1 MTLTIRT
8 NNVPRDLVYS
18 FELSEEEKK
27 DFNYYNAEELD
38 NATFF
43 RYRGQVYDLANFIC
57 IDDMRGI
64 REIVSGFSKWD
75 GAAGDS
81 YFSGTLVR
89 LVEDEERIVVG
100 SYYS

>member
-8 NNVPRDLVYS
+8 NNVPRGFVYS

-27 DFNYYNAEELD
+27 DFDYYNAEELD

-43 RYRGQVYDLANFIC
+43 RYRGQVYDLAEFIR
-57 IDDMRGI
+57 ISGDDPI
-64 REIVSGFSKWD
+64 LSKWD

-89 LVEDEERIVVG
+89 LVEGEERIVVG
-100 SYYS
+100 AYYS

>member
-8 NNVPRDLVYS
+8 NNVPRGFVYS

-27 DFNYYNAEELD
+27 DFDYYNAEELD

-43 RYRGQVYDLANFIC
+43 RYRGQVYDLGNF
-57 IDDMRGI
+57 MRFQD
-64 REIVSGFSKWD
+64 RSSPLSKWD

-100 SYYS
+100 AYYS